1 MPAEEKRKSLRSQ
14 CVIPADVVKAG
25 GKDNL
30 VERTTV
36 HDFSKE
42 GLKLCINFNLKPGT
56 PIDLKLF
63 VPEKKITT
71 SLNGKVTW
79 SKCVD
84 DKFIVGIKIIQMD
97 QKAKE
102 DIQNWVFPG
111 WLESKTK
118 KKKKNK
124 NDKKRH

>member
-14 CVIPADVVKAG
+14 CLIPADVVKAG

-36 HDFSKE
+36 HDFSKD
-42 GLKLCINFNLKPGT
+42 GLRLCINFSLKPGT
-56 PIDLKLF
+56 PIDLRLF

-71 SLNGKVTW
+71 SLLGKVAW
-79 SKCVD
+79 SKYVD
-84 DKFIVGIKIIQMD
+84 DRFVVGIKIIQMD
-97 QKAKE
+97 QRAKE

-111 WLESKTK
+111 WLESRTK